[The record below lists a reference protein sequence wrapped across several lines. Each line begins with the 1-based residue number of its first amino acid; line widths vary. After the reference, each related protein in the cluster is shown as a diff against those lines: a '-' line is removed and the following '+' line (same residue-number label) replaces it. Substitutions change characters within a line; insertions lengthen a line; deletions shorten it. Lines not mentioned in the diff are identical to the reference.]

1 MANIVIIGLGSAG
14 FAAFLAIKGAREN
27 IGNGVYVLHD
37 IESAHTISDHAG
49 KAGVRANFE
58 IAKNAGIEHGKLGH

>member
-27 IGNGVYVLHD
+27 LGNGVYVLHD

-49 KAGVRANFE
+49 CRSRT
-58 IAKNAGIEHGKLGH
+58 HWS